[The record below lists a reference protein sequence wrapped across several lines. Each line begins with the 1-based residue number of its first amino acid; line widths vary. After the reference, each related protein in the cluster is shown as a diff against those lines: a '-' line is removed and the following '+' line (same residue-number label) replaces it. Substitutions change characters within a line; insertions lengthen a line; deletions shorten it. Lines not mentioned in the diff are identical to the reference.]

1 MGLKEQLHKDM
12 QTAAKERNSLALSA
26 LRMAVAAVQNREIEA
41 VTRKEM
47 SQGGALPEE
56 AILKVIAAM
65 VKQRRDK
72 IETRIRTGKTLKMTP
87 MEREKLRQQKLQE
100 RFKFEAER
108 MAGYELIFP
117 CGDRSRTTNYETLLK
132 KSHEIWDDFNLG
144 KTKNKTRMMNEAI
157 KAKVTHMMKMTS
169 GI

>member
-1 MGLKEQLHKDM
+1 MIDSKFKPLLLEVNCSPSFGTDS
-12 QTAAKERNSLALSA
+12 SLDYLIKKNVIGDAFKLLNFSYKK
-26 LRMAVAAVQNREIEA
+26 
-41 VTRKEM
+41 RKE
-47 SQGGALPEE
+47 L
-56 AILKVIAAM
+56 